1 MGGGR
6 EGCLLSYRFLT
17 LCFSLYG
24 SGEKGVSRQSHTVLL
39 MYCHSPLPTHTHTNR
54 HTHTAP
60 PSCHGFQLYFLC
72 LSITG
77 STHANHSIFVPGFL
91 SVHHFSPL
99 CLYNTLYFPP
109 KFYGRSVY
117 VPATSH
123 LSHIC
128 RDMSKET
135 HMCLFRIVIFL
146 TQRLS

>member
-6 EGCLLSYRFLT
+6 AGCLLSYSFLSH
-17 LCFSLYG
+17 SLFL
-24 SGEKGVSRQSHTVLL
+24 SLWVRRKVSERTESYCTSDVLSL
-39 MYCHSPLPTHTHTNR
+39 PPTHP
-54 HTHTAP
+54 HTHKHTLTQTAP
-60 PSCHGFQLYFLC
+60 PSCHSFQLYFLC

-99 CLYNTLYFPP
+99 CLYNTLSFTQ
-109 KFYGRSVY
+109 KFYGRSVS

-128 RDMSKET
+128 RDTSKGAYLE
-135 HMCLFRIVIFL
+135 
-146 TQRLS
+146 